1 MKRPHENSPI
11 WGVSTKAPHAAHR
24 RWLGS
29 VPLLLFLLLPS
40 LMACDDDFSNVRWE
54 ESPYTVLLYSL
65 ARPELNLYSGFDFLR
80 RTGVRIESPSAVDGW
95 DMALDTRDGE
105 LVFVPPSAIGV
116 ANSTASIAPMGVMAW
131 EDLTKAPRD
140 TTLYISDRPV
150 QVNVGE
156 LYVIRSRQST
166 GSYGSR
172 CNYYGKFLPLI
183 EDLEAQTVTFVFDIS
198 PVCNNRKLIP
208 PKD

>member
-11 WGVSTKAPHAAHR
+11 WGVSTKAPRTAHR

-29 VPLLLFLLLPS
+29 IPLLLLLLLPS
-40 LMACDDDFSNVRWE
+40 LMACDDDFYTVRWE
-54 ESPYTVLLYSL
+54 ESPDTVLLYSL
-65 ARPELNLYSGFDFLR
+65 ARPELNLYSGFNFLGR
-80 RTGVRIESPSAVDGW
+80 VGVRIESPSAVDGW

-105 LVFVPPSAIGV
+105 LVFIPPSAIGV

-156 LYVIRSRQST
+156 LYVIRSRQSA

-172 CNYYGKFLPLI
+172 CNYYGKFMPLI